1 MGRLRGK
8 VALITGGGSGMGRA
22 SCVLFAEEAA
32 KVVVVDRVA
41 VAGNETVELIRDAG
55 GEAFFVNADV
65 AQSADAETMIA
76 AAVEG
81 YGRLDV
87 LFNNAGIE
95 GPSRRLLDYGED
107 NWHDVLAV
115 NLTAVYYAMRAAI
128 PHMIDQGGGVI
139 LSTASVAGLVGLA
152 RSSAYSAAKAGV
164 IGLSRTVALEY
175 GPQNIRVNCICP
187 GFIHTPMLGR
197 VLGDRPEA
205 VLAPHAALRRVGQ
218 PDDIAR
224 AAVYLASDEA
234 AYVTGVPFVVD
245 GGYVAG

>member
-1 MGRLRGK
+1 MGRLQGK

-41 VAGNETVELIRDAG
+41 SAGNETVELIRDAG
-55 GEAFFVNADV
+55 GEALFVNADV
-65 AQSADAETMIA
+65 AQATDAETMIA
-76 AAVEG
+76 TAVEA

-128 PHMIDQGGGVI
+128 PRMIDQGGGVI

-205 VLAPHAALRRVGQ
+205 VLTPHAALRRVGQ